1 MNIGILTFHMAHNFG
16 AMLQAYALSY
26 TVNQMADCS
35 CEIIDYRL
43 PEIYEKYNNMLKK
56 SHVMPK
62 HLKFEDFMN
71 KDLPL
76 SNRLEDPQMANQY
89 SAYILGSDQ
98 IWNPDITKGYKDVYF
113 GMLFPIHAYC
123 VSYAASTGFDVGDWR
138 TLAKKVSR
146 IDRISVRETWCKTK
160 LADNIEKKIECC
172 LDPVLLLQKKNGIN

>member
-89 SAYILGSDQ
+89 SAYILG
-98 IWNPDITKGYKDVYF
+98 
-113 GMLFPIHAYC
+113 
-123 VSYAASTGFDVGDWR
+123 
-138 TLAKKVSR
+138 
-146 IDRISVRETWCKTK
+146 
-160 LADNIEKKIECC
+160 CC
-172 LDPVLLLQKKNGIN
+172 FQFMHTVFLMQQAQDLMSEIGELWQKKYLE